1 MSEEALLS
9 IGELLNKKVFVA
21 HKKKEDTYRRI
32 GKVRRF
38 VFHPTEKRVIG
49 FIMKRPDMA
58 MMFHRPDQFVAID
71 RIEVVEGGI
80 IVEDAP
86 DSFDQKACKRFGVE
100 WAKCL
105 LWLGM
110 EIVTESGETLGRVGD
125 VTFEPNTGRVVCL
138 RRDEGATARWIL
150 GVEEVPASM
159 IRGFRFGVGSQMADY
174 ENDEAEAEETDTPE
188 EEVENF
194 GAIVVLDAVRDLD
207 SHGGLAEKA
216 GAASVR
222 AANKGKEALNRAKE
236 QGAEMAEKAKEAA
249 REKTGVTVENLGE
262 KAGDA
267 LNKGA
272 YATGRQIGRAK
283 GMFAGFMDEYRKAR
297 NGEDE

>member
-9 IGELLNKKVFVA
+9 ISELLNKKVFVA

-71 RIEVVEGGI
+71 RIEVVEGGV

-86 DSFDQKACKRFGVE
+86 DSFDQKACRRFGVE

-110 EIVTESGETLGRVGD
+110 EIVTESGESLGRVGD
-125 VTFEPNTGRVVCL
+125 VIFEPNTGRVVCL

-150 GVEEVPASM
+150 GIEEVPANM

-174 ENDEAEAEETDTPE
+174 ENDEAGAEEDDTPE

-236 QGAEMAEKAKEAA
+236 QGVEMAEKAKEVA
-249 REKTGVTVENLGE
+249 REKTGVTVDNLGE

-272 YATGRQIGRAK
+272 FATGRQIGRAK

>member
-194 GAIVVLDAVRDLD
+194 GAIVVLDSVRDLD